1 MKVCIVP
8 TVAIK
13 CFTLQGCFEFESR
26 LDGDTTRRNVAHGME
41 QLHSMQTQLI
51 ERPLTDCGGRQW
63 CVSFASRLG
72 KHPICDFGGTT
83 YEVDGL
89 ECESAESRFIRS
101 LSDCPAGA
109 RLLVPGLGPSRND
122 LLGFSLVKGVWNPS
136 STSRIGWTNWLIDP
150 GGITGSINRG
160 ICQL

>member
-1 MKVCIVP
+1 
-8 TVAIK
+8 
-13 CFTLQGCFEFESR
+13 
-26 LDGDTTRRNVAHGME
+26 ME

-89 ECESAESRFIRS
+89 ECESACTPLPPPRRHPWSM
-101 LSDCPAGA
+101 GA
-109 RLLVPGLGPSRND
+109 
-122 LLGFSLVKGVWNPS
+122 
-136 STSRIGWTNWLIDP
+136 STSDHPPQELAGPIGSLTLEESQVQ
-150 GGITGSINRG
+150 SIEASVNYE
-160 ICQL
+160 